1 MLLYYL
7 VIFKLFFFFFYVILS
22 SPVILLLLFF
32 FFLFVL
38 KFRDCIMFSIRD
50 GNLVVAVLPTLLVDE
65 PCINNIVFMC
75 TAIGVSFLVFFAFI
89 NSFAVL
95 VSLFSYLSISK
106 LHKSAGISVVCSSS
120 FSQENYGVSH
130 LGVVLDGNR
139 RYGKATGDKSFDII
153 RINQLCT
160 SILSASSL
168 DGLSTSGV
176 SKILEKIAA
185 LKNLIRSTYLDGY
198 RVGAEKI
205 SELIEICTATNIS
218 MLTVYAFSKENWK
231 RSAVEVNVLM
241 TIFVYV
247 FFQFKSIAEKHG
259 VFVRFVTTDTSPLPI
274 SLLELMKKV
283 ENETRAI
290 TPRNLVLN
298 ILMSYSGQ
306 EEIVNACNALV
317 CSRLGAKISDPV
329 TVDEFKRKM
338 LESVTQSENQ
348 VEDSFVFAKSSA
360 EPDLIIRTGG
370 DFRIS
375 NFLLFESA
383 YSEFIFTSKNWPE
396 FSQSDFLDALHE
408 YSIRERRKGK

>member
-1 MLLYYL
+1 
-7 VIFKLFFFFFYVILS
+7 
-22 SPVILLLLFF
+22 
-32 FFLFVL
+32 
-38 KFRDCIMFSIRD
+38 MFSIRD